1 MNRRQFL
8 AASTAVAVAPALTA
22 KPKPALIAITLDLEM
37 SRHYPK
43 RGITKWDYEKGNLD
57 EATKTYTMAA
67 CERVKRRG
75 GVVHSFCVGRVLEQ
89 PSTDWLKDIAAA
101 GHPIGNHTYDHVN
114 VLAKK
119 PDDIQYRFRAA
130 PWLIR
135 GRTPAQVIRKN
146 IAMTTLAMK
155 ERAGITPNGF
165 RTPGGFRGGLKGRPD
180 IQKMLLDLG
189 FKWCSSHYP
198 PHPMARETKPSA
210 KVLEGIASTQA
221 QAQPWVYPSGLI
233 EVPMSPV
240 SDVTGF
246 RSGRW
251 KLDWYLDA
259 IRLSIEWC
267 IEQGAAYDYLAHPS
281 CLGVVDPKFRVID
294 LICDLAEKAGDRAQ
308 LVDLN
313 AFGERAVPQ

>member
-1 MNRRQFL
+1 
-8 AASTAVAVAPALTA
+8 V
-22 KPKPALIAITLDLEM
+22 I
-37 SRHYPK
+37 
-43 RGITKWDYEKGNLD
+43 
-57 EATKTYTMAA
+57 
-67 CERVKRRG
+67 
-75 GVVHSFCVGRVLEQ
+75 HSFCVGRVLEQ
-89 PSTDWLKDIAAA
+89 QSADWLKKIAAA

-119 PDDIQYRFRAA
+119 PDDIQSRFRAA
-130 PWLIR
+130 PWLIQ
-135 GRTPAQVIRKN
+135 GRTPTQVIREN

-155 ERAGITPNGF
+155 ERAGIRPHGF

-210 KVLEGIASTQA
+210 KVLEGIAAAQV

-233 EVPMSPV
+233 EVPMSPI

-246 RSGRW
+246 RGGRW

-259 IRLSIEWC
+259 IRLCVEWC
-267 IEQGAAYDYLAHPS
+267 IEQGAVYDYLAHPS

-294 LICDLAEKAGDRAQ
+294 LICDLAEKADARAQ

>member
-1 MNRRQFL
+1 MNRRKFL
-8 AASTAVAVAPALTA
+8 SASVAMAVTPDLIA
-22 KPKPALIAITLDLEM
+22 KPRPALIAITLDLEM

-43 RGITKWDYEKGNLD
+43 RGTTKWDYEKGNLD
-57 EATKTYTMAA
+57 EATKAYTMAA
-67 CERVKRRG
+67 CERVKKHG
-75 GVVHSFCVGRVLEQ
+75 GVIHNFCVGRVLEQ
-89 PSTDWLKDIAAA
+89 QNTSWLKSIAAA

-130 PWLIR
+130 PWLIQ
-135 GRTPAQVIRKN
+135 GRTPAQVIREN

-155 ERAGITPNGF
+155 ERTGITPDGF

-198 PHPMARETKPSA
+198 SHPMTRKTKPTT
-210 KVLEGIASTQA
+210 KVLEGIAAAQA
-221 QAQPWVYPSGLI
+221 QAQPWVYPSGLVEI
-233 EVPMSPV
+233 PMSPI
-240 SDVTGF
+240 SDIGGF
-246 RSGRW
+246 RSGHW

-259 IRLSIEWC
+259 IRLSVEWC
-267 IEQGAAYDYLAHPS
+267 IEHCAVYDYLAHPS

-294 LICDLAEKAGDRAQ
+294 LICDLAEKAGGRAE

-313 AFGERAVPQ
+313 AFAKRVK